1 MGGREHDRDRSS
13 KDGPDHDRDERDGPD
28 TQFLDLEISS
38 VLYDEADRLCR
49 EAAREL
55 LRDAIRQRLDERLG
69 DHLREIGRLA
79 ADALADDIE
88 TNLEIE
94 SLIADRR
101 NARSSIG
108 DRVREIMRSNA
119 GKSTASSKSKKRAR

>member
-1 MGGREHDRDRSS
+1 MSEPKHDRDRPS
-13 KDGPDHDRDERDGPD
+13 GPGEGAPD

-55 LRDAIRQRLDERLG
+55 LRDAIRTRLEERLG
-69 DHLREIGRLA
+69 GHLREIGRLA

-94 SLIADRR
+94 TLILDRR
-101 NARSSIG
+101 AARSSIG
-108 DRVREIMRSNA
+108 DRVREIMHAKASTRG
-119 GKSTASSKSKKRAR
+119 GKGTKSKKRDR

>member
-1 MGGREHDRDRSS
+1 MSEPKHDRDRRSS
-13 KDGPDHDRDERDGPD
+13 GGPGDTGAPE

-38 VLYDEADRLCR
+38 VLFDEADRLCR

-55 LRDAIRQRLDERLG
+55 LRDAIRSRLDERLG

-94 SLIADRR
+94 SLIIDRR
-101 NARSSIG
+101 AARSSIG
-108 DRVREIMRSNA
+108 DRVREIMRT
-119 GKSTASSKSKKRAR
+119 KASARGKKRKGKKRNR

>member
-1 MGGREHDRDRSS
+1 MSEPKHDRDPRSS
-13 KDGPDHDRDERDGPD
+13 GGPDEPGPPD

-38 VLYDEADRLCR
+38 VLFDEADQLCR

-55 LRDAIRQRLDERLG
+55 LRDAIRSRLDERLG

-94 SLIADRR
+94 SLIIDRR
-101 NARSSIG
+101 AARSSIG
-108 DRVREIMRSNA
+108 DRVREIMRTKA
-119 GKSTASSKSKKRAR
+119 HPRGKDRKGKKRDR